1 MNKLTF
7 TLNAIWSIAIL
18 LSTLPMQSME
28 NNVQLNEQLAL
39 AKEYSS
45 LDSSPDCPLP
55 YFKLE
60 DDLIFA
66 CCQVHPK
73 ISAISSKNAL
83 EDTIKNFMKMR
94 ITCKKYH
101 ESLTFEK
108 IGNCCKNHSCFARN
122 QIVRDLF
129 LLHPYRSS
137 ILSKEYLFIVP
148 LC

>member
-1 MNKLTF
+1 MIKTKGALMNKLTF

-66 CCQVHPK
+66 CCQVQEDPK
-73 ISAISSKNAL
+73 ISAYC
-83 EDTIKNFMKMR
+83 F
-94 ITCKKYH
+94 KKC
-101 ESLTFEK
+101 T
-108 IGNCCKNHSCFARN
+108 
-122 QIVRDLF
+122 
-129 LLHPYRSS
+129 
-137 ILSKEYLFIVP
+137 
-148 LC
+148 